1 MFTLSPAMTRPH
13 TQERLLSLFE
23 QSPGSQASLWV
34 TCHPLIGHWG
44 SLGPSHWSESP
55 SLLTATNWAWN
66 LLEQNTT
73 SHFLITSS
81 FSHVVIAKKLI
92 SLLTKQRNISIRKY
106 YHCISLRIAHWKI
119 STTFIFKLASSPH
132 SNNKISRGK
141 IQFKLSILVL
151 CQLSKLET
159 QHRWQ
164 SGVHFSC

>member
-1 MFTLSPAMTRPH
+1 MTRPH
-13 TQERLLSLFE
+13 TRQIVITVWAITRESWITEGHYSHL
-23 QSPGSQASLWV
+23 
-34 TCHPLIGHWG
+34 LIGHWG
-44 SLGPSHWSESP
+44 LIKPSHW

-92 SLLTKQRNISIRKY
+92 SLLTKQRNISVKSTLFSFTI
-106 YHCISLRIAHWKI
+106 IAQRLLSKI
-119 STTFIFKLASSPH
+119 FQQHLFFKLVSSSH